1 MAKQS
6 TTRREFLGTAA
17 AVSGSVL
24 LGTTLARTAVAQN
37 SGKLHLACNQY
48 PWITYYRREQRD
60 FNASLDDGL
69 AEVAKSGIDGFEPI
83 ANSPA
88 DIDRLAPLLE
98 KRGVEMRSL
107 YVNSMLHE
115 TEEAARSIDSV
126 LAIAEK
132 AKGVGTRFI
141 VTNPSP
147 IRWGGPENKDDAQL
161 RVQAASLDK
170 LGAALKA
177 MGLALSYH
185 NHDIELRNAARE
197 FHHML
202 IGTDPE
208 NVTFCLDAHWI
219 FRGSGDSTVAVFDVL
234 KLYGPRIT
242 ELHLR
247 QSIDGVWSETFGEGD
262 IDYPVLAKHLLD
274 IGVKPH
280 IVLEQA
286 VENGTP
292 KTMTPV
298 EAHRASSQYARQ
310 VFADF
315 TV

>member
-1 MAKQS
+1 MARQQ

-24 LGTTLARTAVAQN
+24 LGTSLARAAAAE
-37 SGKLHLACNQY
+37 SADKLHLACNQY

-60 FNASLDDGL
+60 FNASLDEGL

-83 ANSPA
+83 ANSPS
-88 DIDRLAPLLE
+88 DIDRLAPLLDKHGLE
-98 KRGVEMRSL
+98 LRSL
-107 YVNSMLHE
+107 YVNSLLHE
-115 TEEAARSIDSV
+115 KDKANGSIDSV

-132 AKGVGTRFI
+132 ARQVGTRII

-161 RVQAASLDK
+161 RVQATSLDK

-202 IGTDPE
+202 VGTDPE

-219 FRGSGDSTVAVFDVL
+219 FRGAGNSAVAVFDVL
-234 KLYGPRIT
+234 KL
-242 ELHLR
+242 
-247 QSIDGVWSETFGEGD
+247 
-262 IDYPVLAKHLLD
+262 
-274 IGVKPH
+274 
-280 IVLEQA
+280 
-286 VENGTP
+286 
-292 KTMTPV
+292 
-298 EAHRASSQYARQ
+298 
-310 VFADF
+310 
-315 TV
+315 